1 MDHLELAVVFLTV
14 MVLFLVLVGLYQLRE
29 VTRLRLR
36 ITYLEGTLDL
46 VLQSQTTTEKLLI
59 AFLENA

>member
-1 MDHLELAVVFLTV
+1 VNYLELAVVFLTV

-29 VTRLRLR
+29 VTRMRLR

-59 AFLENA
+59 AFLENS